1 MVVTRTTVWVDGNV
15 LTASA
20 LNGEFNNLL
29 NAPAITNSDI
39 SAGASIAYSKLNLTG
54 SIVNADVS
62 TSAAIAYSK
71 LNLASSIQN
80 SDLAGGISY
89 SNINFG
95 GNIKDAD
102 ISSSANIQASKIAD
116 TAITQTATQTLS
128 NKTLTK
134 PTVNAS
140 IQGTNSYSPG
150 IAGTA
155 TLTLSTANVHTVNMP
170 AGNATV
176 AVSSAS
182 VGQVFLVRIVQDSVG
197 SRVVT
202 WFSTIK
208 WPGGSQPTL
217 TTTANKIDVVAFLCT
232 SSGNFD
238 GYIVGQNL

>member
-1 MVVTRTTVWVDGNV
+1 MVVTRTTTWVDGNT
-15 LTASA
+15 LTAAA

-29 NAPAITNSDI
+29 NAPAIQNADI
-39 SAGASIAYSKLNLTG
+39 AGGAGIVYSKLSLTG
-54 SIVNADVS
+54 SIVNADIS
-62 TSAAIAYSK
+62 SGAAIAYSK

-80 SDLAGGISY
+80 SDLAGGIAY

-102 ISSSANIQASKIAD
+102 ISNSAGIQASKISD

-134 PTVNAS
+134 PTLNAS
-140 IQGTNSYSPG
+140 VQGTNSYSPG

-155 TLTLSTANVHTVNMP
+155 TLTLATANVHTVNMP
-170 AGNATV
+170 AGNVTV
-176 AVSSAS
+176 AVSNAS
-182 VGQVFLVRIVQDSVG
+182 VGQVFVARIVQDIVG
-197 SRVVT
+197 SRLVT

-208 WPGGSQPTL
+208 WPGGSAPTL

-232 SSGNFD
+232 STGNFD